1 VRAAVFDS
9 DADSYRS
16 ISAPVNSARVDA
28 FHQLD
33 IRIDKRW
40 VYKSWMLNAYL
51 DIQNVYSQR
60 NVSSIEYSY
69 DYSKKLPQTGLPIVP
84 VLGLRGEF

>member
-1 VRAAVFDS
+1 M
-9 DADSYRS
+9 
-16 ISAPVNSARVDA
+16 NSARVDA

-40 VYKSWMLNAYL
+40 VYESWMLNAYL
-51 DIQNVYSQR
+51 DVQNVYSHS
-60 NVSSIEYSY
+60 NASSVEYNY
-69 DYSKKLPQTGLPIVP
+69 DYSKKVPQSGLPIVP

>member
-1 VRAAVFDS
+1 VRAAVYDS
-9 DADSYRS
+9 DADSYSS
-16 ISAPVNSARVDA
+16 ISAPVNSARIDA

-40 VYKSWMLNAYL
+40 IYQSWMLNAYL
-51 DIQNVYSQR
+51 DVQNVYSQR
-60 NVSSIEYSY
+60 NVSGIEYNY
-69 DYSKKLPQTGLPIVP
+69 DYSKEVPETGLPIVP